1 MRPRKKLS
9 PEQRAL
15 LAKMARAGASAVEI
29 HKALDGAI
37 SRTTVARRVREVLGT
52 RRARKRPTKKRSR
65 KKPPPKLPPIDAA
78 EQARQLEHARQN
90 PISFGELAAELAVV
104 SEQAKTEG
112 AFAVYA
118 RIVQLQ
124 LQAKLA
130 AERIKATAPPSG
142 LFVSE
147 EQLGAAAEGART
159 KLLAGVAAARAQARA
174 KGVCA
179 GCGRPLTQV
188 QVDG

>member
-15 LAKMARAGASAVEI
+15 LAKMARGGASAAEI

-37 SRTTVARRVREVLGT
+37 GRSTVARRVREVLGT

-65 KKPPPKLPPIDAA
+65 KKSPPASPQLDPA
-78 EQARQLEHARQN
+78 EQARQLEQARQN
-90 PISFGELAAELAVV
+90 PITLDEIVAELAVV
-104 SEQAKTEG
+104 SEQARSEG

-124 LQAKLA
+124 LAAKLA
-130 AERIKATAPPSG
+130 AERIKAAAPPEGIFLSD
-142 LFVSE
+142 E
-147 EQLGAAAEGART
+147 ELRATAERARD
-159 KLLAGVAAARAQARA
+159 KLLAGVAAARVQARA

-188 QVDG
+188 DG